1 MTSLEIIFIS
11 KYLHFLLE
19 KYKISLK
26 TPQKAAIYVFFF
38 YIQLIQ
44 GETFFS
50 RFENWQIKM

>member
-38 YIQLIQ
+38 TSSWYKEKLSLVDLKI
-44 GETFFS
+44 S
-50 RFENWQIKM
+50 K

>member
-38 YIQLIQ
+38 LHPAD
-44 GETFFS
+44 TRRNFL
-50 RFENWQIKM
+50 